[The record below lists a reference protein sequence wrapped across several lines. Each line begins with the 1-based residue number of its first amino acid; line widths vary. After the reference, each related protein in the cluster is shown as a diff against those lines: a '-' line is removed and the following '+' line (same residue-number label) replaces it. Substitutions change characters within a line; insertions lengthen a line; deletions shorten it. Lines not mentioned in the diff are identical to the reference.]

1 MRPREISNFEF
12 RISDFPPTPHRPGIP
27 EQPGRVGPRVAEVYR
42 GYNSRVVDENRH
54 LPVIEDGLED
64 ETPACSPTNYV
75 SNEEAALLASMRR
88 LREKSMVVRRDLKDA
103 DPEDRARLE
112 AELAIVGNQLLE
124 VATQPLQELE
134 PLTTFFIT
142 AHSLGEYDTR

>member
-12 RISDFPPTPHRPGIP
+12 RIFHPPPHRPGIP

-54 LPVIEDGLED
+54 LPVIEDGLDD
-64 ETPACSPTNYV
+64 EAPVCSPTNYV
-75 SNEEAALLASMRR
+75 SNEEASLLASMRR

-112 AELAIVGNQLLE
+112 AELE
-124 VATQPLQELE
+124 ELRE
-134 PLTTFFIT
+134 EWRTLAKRRERAYVNKMI
-142 AHSLGEYDTR
+142 ALGHLPPEADSP